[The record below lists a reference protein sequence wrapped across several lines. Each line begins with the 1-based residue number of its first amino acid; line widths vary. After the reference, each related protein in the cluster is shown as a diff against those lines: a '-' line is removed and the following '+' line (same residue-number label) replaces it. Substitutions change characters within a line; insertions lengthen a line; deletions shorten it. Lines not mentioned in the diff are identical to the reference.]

1 MAHVT
6 TRKARSKVQGVT
18 IPRVPGHLT
27 ALAER
32 TCDSMRFTAALRRF
46 IAPSKHKMPAGS
58 VHAQMERELCTWLKC
73 HKGAEKNLKNN
84 QSAEEIQWKSAN
96 GISEIKHQKLLEYN
110 WRDLIRVVYLRVHC
124 VVDNLMQKF
133 SFLRMHDD

>member
-1 MAHVT
+1 MSSYILEKDRNNIPNDRVT
-6 TRKARSKVQGVT
+6 DRTRAKTTLNGFPIGPT
-18 IPRVPGHLT
+18 G
-27 ALAER
+27 
-32 TCDSMRFTAALRRF
+32 
-46 IAPSKHKMPAGS
+46 
-58 VHAQMERELCTWLKC
+58 QMERELCTWLKC

>member
-58 VHAQMERELCTWLKC
+58 VHAW
-73 HKGAEKNLKNN
+73 
-84 QSAEEIQWKSAN
+84 
-96 GISEIKHQKLLEYN
+96 
-110 WRDLIRVVYLRVHC
+110 VHPHFALSI
-124 VVDNLMQKF
+124 DIDWQ
-133 SFLRMHDD
+133 FLTLQRQNRSITYS